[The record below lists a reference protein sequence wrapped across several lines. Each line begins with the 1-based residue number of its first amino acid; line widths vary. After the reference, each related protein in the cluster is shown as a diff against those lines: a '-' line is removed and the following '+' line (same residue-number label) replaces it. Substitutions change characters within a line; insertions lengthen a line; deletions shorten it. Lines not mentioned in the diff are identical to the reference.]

1 MRACRWACSTNASP
15 RSIAIN
21 LNPFAH
27 TRHPIRVLLADDH
40 VVFRAG
46 VRELL
51 KQRPD
56 LAVVG
61 EAGTG
66 NEAVASAAA
75 TRPDVVLMDLAMPG
89 EGGLEATR
97 RIVALGIGAKVLV
110 LTGLP
115 QEKQLLDALEAGA
128 SGFVEKAGPV
138 EELTRAIRTVR
149 RGRLFLGVDAAR
161 FVVLQRY
168 LRERQPGGER
178 TVRRR
183 KEGGRGQGAT
193 PT

>member
-15 RSIAIN
+15 RSVAIN
-21 LNPFAH
+21 LNPFAR
-27 TRHPIRVLLADDH
+27 TRPPIRVLLADDH
-40 VVFRAG
+40 VVFGAG
-46 VRELL
+46 VRALL

-89 EGGLEATR
+89 EGGLVATR

-138 EELTRAIRTVR
+138 GGVARGGRTGA
-149 RGRLFLGVDAAR
+149 RGRVFLGGGAAKV
-161 FVVLQRY
+161 VVLPRH
-168 LRERQPGGER
+168 LRVRQAR
-178 TVRRR
+178 
-183 KEGGRGQGAT
+183 GGRPGRRE
-193 PT
+193 P

>member
-15 RSIAIN
+15 RSVAIN
-21 LNPFAH
+21 LNPFAR
-27 TRHPIRVLLADDH
+27 TRPPIRVLLADDH

-46 VRELL
+46 VRALL

-89 EGGLEATR
+89 EGGLVATR

-128 SGFVEKAGPV
+128 SGFVAKAGPLG
-138 EELTRAIRTVR
+138 ELTRAVRTGP
-149 RGRLFLGVDAAR
+149 RGRGFLGVAR
-161 FVVLQRY
+161 AQLRVVQRCA
-168 LRERQPGGER
+168 R
-178 TVRRR
+178 
-183 KEGGRGQGAT
+183 GR
-193 PT
+193 PP